1 MLMVP
6 QIVFIYNLASGSQ
19 SPKTKNAVL
28 EALKK
33 CNNSQIWFTEF
44 GGHGLELAKKAIEI
58 GVKTVFAVGGDGT
71 VNEVV
76 QGLYG
81 SIVNFSIIP
90 MGSGNGLARHL
101 GIATNPLKAIG
112 NIEKLINA
120 KLDVCSI
127 NNQMFVCTAGIGF
140 DADVAHHFSTMAG
153 RGLKNYVRASFAR
166 FKNFE
171 AFNVNFNYNS
181 SNTNLNEVFSITFAN
196 AGQFGNNVII
206 APKADTADGKIDAVI
221 VEKFNWYHLPK
232 MAFQL
237 FNKNFTENTK
247 VNHFVNSS
255 FNLKLEKVQKLHV
268 DGEPKELNSSQIEV
282 KVLPIQLNILI

>member
-1 MLMVP
+1 MVP
-6 QIVFIYNLASGSQ
+6 QIVFIYNMASGSQ
-19 SPKTKNAVL
+19 SPKIKNDVL
-28 EALKK
+28 EALKN
-33 CNNSQIWFTEF
+33 CNNSQIWLTEYS
-44 GGHGLELAKKAIEI
+44 GHGLELAKKAIEI
-58 GVKTVFAVGGDGT
+58 GVKAVFAVGGDGT

-81 SIVNFSIIP
+81 STVNFSIIP
-90 MGSGNGLARHL
+90 LGSGNGLARHL

-112 NIEKLINA
+112 NIEKLIHA

-127 NNQMFVCTAGIGF
+127 NNQMFVCTAGVGF

-166 FKNFE
+166 FKVFE
-171 AFNVNFNYNS
+171 AFNFKFKNNIDKANFNQ
-181 SNTNLNEVFSITFAN
+181 VFSITFAN

-206 APKADTADGKIDAVI
+206 APQANTADGKIDAVI

-237 FNKNFTENTK
+237 FNKNFTEHTK
-247 VNHFVNSS
+247 VNHFVNAS
-255 FNLKLEKVQKLHV
+255 FNIKLEKMQKLHV
-268 DGEPKELNSSQIEV
+268 DGEPKELNSNQIEV
-282 KVLPIQLNILI
+282 KVLPLQLNILI